1 MGASGVAWLALEAE
15 YAELLEEVL
24 AEESE
29 DLSSEYQLWLDFRRE
44 VLGIAALLQRR
55 YHPPRYDLRV
65 VIAQRPTQAT
75 RPRPAATHIEP
86 GPMNPRTT
94 E

>member
-1 MGASGVAWLALEAE
+1 MGTSSVASPPRESE
-15 YAELLEEVL
+15 YAELLDEVL
-24 AEESE
+24 AEEVE
-29 DLSSEYQLWLDFRRE
+29 DASSEYQLWLDFRRE

-65 VIAQRPTQAT
+65 VIVQRATQAT
-75 RPRPAATHIEP
+75 RPGKAATHVET